1 MTTAYRCGDLVDL
14 CTGPHL
20 DNTSKIRAFKV
31 QRNSAAYW
39 LGKQDLD

>member
-20 DNTSKIRAFKV
+20 DNTDKIKAFKI
-31 QRNSAAYW
+31 
-39 LGKQDLD
+39 